1 MGRQCPRFFHM
12 YSKTRKIMTIQNT
25 LKDNPHHHHIW
36 ILYMI
41 LDGVLQ
47 SSQDNPK
54 HHVYFVVHHILPPLP
69 WEKYITSLG
78 TSLVPR
84 SSKPASNNSRTRRN
98 FTGFKPKSS
107 ASGFWDRSMT
117 QRMALKG
124 SRTCAKGTN
133 IPTSTGGFRPVFKE
147 KKVGRTCGIELYI
160 IVNNYNRCIPS
171 GKNKVKKKMGLTQIG
186 DTTQQFQWILRD
198 YSTHDRCD
206 TPIWFIWVWIY
217 NDN

>member
-1 MGRQCPRFFHM
+1 M
-12 YSKTRKIMTIQNT
+12 
-25 LKDNPHHHHIW
+25 
-36 ILYMI
+36 ILY
-41 LDGVLQ
+41 GVLQ

-54 HHVYFVVHHILPPLP
+54 HHVYLVLHHILPPLP
-69 WEKYITSLG
+69 FKYITSHPLCQG
-78 TSLVPR
+78 APNPLRITRGHAATSQVSSPRVPPAASQTAPWPSGWRWRARELVLKALTYQPQLV
-84 SSKPASNNSRTRRN
+84 ASVLSLR
-98 FTGFKPKSS
+98 K
-107 ASGFWDRSMT
+107 
-117 QRMALKG
+117 
-124 SRTCAKGTN
+124 
-133 IPTSTGGFRPVFKE
+133 
-147 KKVGRTCGIELYI
+147 KKVGRKCGIELYI